1 MSSEGRQ
8 KDGRKEL
15 IDRIGNALP
24 EDVRADFFREMM
36 YCRSLPEDDELLRVI
51 RVMQFLTL
59 LMEGVP
65 GRVAAERE
73 QLEQL
78 FASTSLFLKQALEST
93 KAYQQQL
100 DERLIRLP
108 ETIAMGIRPEA
119 IAAEINESLR
129 QQFVLSTIPDTA
141 TALGLIAKKMKEAS
155 AEFSTTA
162 DTLGNSYRGIAQ
174 QARDA
179 INSINASV
187 SQAADTA
194 SLAAKKLSVNFHR
207 AFWWS
212 MCGLTGGALLIG
224 CLLGMLVERRLYP
237 PRERIVERVIT
248 MPEPQPADHAKP
260 GRRKRP

>member
-1 MSSEGRQ
+1 MSIEEEPDIFDLVA
-8 KDGRKEL
+8 KYIPK
-15 IDRIGNALP
+15 
-24 EDVRADFFREMM
+24 DVRAEYYRQVK
-36 YCRSLPEDDELLRVI
+36 YLRSLPKDDEILRVI
-51 RVMQFLTL
+51 HVMQFLAL

-65 GRVAAERE
+65 GRVAEERE
-73 QLEQL
+73 LLEQL
-78 FASTSLFLKQALEST
+78 FTSTLQSLNQALEST

-187 SQAADTA
+187 SQAANTA